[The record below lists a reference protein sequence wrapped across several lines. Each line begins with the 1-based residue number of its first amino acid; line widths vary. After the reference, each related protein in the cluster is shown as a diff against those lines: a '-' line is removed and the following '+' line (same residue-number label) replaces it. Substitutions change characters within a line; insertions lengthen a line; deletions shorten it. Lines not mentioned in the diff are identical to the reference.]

1 MTIIFWHRC
10 QSLWNSI
17 TMVLKDLMFLVN
29 LIWYDHINLN
39 ISHVLYRTLITWNF
53 FRNVFPIII
62 VRLSDGSFLSNNWS
76 LLFFSALF
84 SNSQRSYKTENL
96 LLFSVSLF
104 FVGHF
109 YQTLHNKNTYLLRAL
124 FLFPIVNMSD
134 LNSVKRS
141 IISAEIELIKCP
153 VLDFFERPRSKFEDK
168 FIKEDFP
175 LPSFAWFVP
184 TFIVGN
190 AILDSFPLGSVSI
203 IEKVANWWN
212 TNKNG
217 LKGQKVP
224 ER

>member
-29 LIWYDHINLN
+29 LIWYDHININ
-39 ISHVLYRTLITWNF
+39 VSHVLDRTLTTWNF
-53 FRNVFPIII
+53 FRNVFPITI
-62 VRLSDGSFLSNNWS
+62 VRLSDGSFLFNNWS
-76 LLFFSALF
+76 LLFFCALF
-84 SNSQRSYKTENL
+84 FNSQISYKNENL
-96 LLFSVSLF
+96 LLFSVSHF

-124 FLFPIVNMSD
+124 FLFTIVNMSD
-134 LNSVKRS
+134 VNSVKHS

-153 VLDFFERPRSKFEDK
+153 FLDFFEQPCSKLEDK
-168 FIKEDFP
+168 LIKEDFS

-184 TFIVGN
+184 TFIGGN
-190 AILDSFPLGSVSI
+190 AILDSFLLDSVSI